1 MIDTY
6 HCPRCSRLLKC
17 EGVIAVD
24 GEELPVFS
32 CDACIVKKAVFGPG
46 TDEFE
51 MAYTFCVDSAGRSF
65 DPVDDLFEP
74 DEDEDAGDDFGTDVS
89 LN

>member
-1 MIDTY
+1 
-6 HCPRCSRLLKC
+6 
-17 EGVIAVD
+17 
-24 GEELPVFS
+24 
-32 CDACIVKKAVFGPG
+32 
-46 TDEFE
+46 

-74 DEDEDAGDDFGTDVS
+74 DEGEDTGDDLSPEVS

>member
-1 MIDTY
+1 
-6 HCPRCSRLLKC
+6 
-17 EGVIAVD
+17 VIAVD

-32 CDACIVKKAVFGPG
+32 CDDCIVRKAVFGPG
-46 TDEFE
+46 TEEFE